1 VNAHFDLS
9 RIAQTAD
16 ELDKLLG
23 GDDERLFHD
32 MLIGESDIDRVV
44 TRIHE
49 QVARDEEMLTGITER
64 QAAIA
69 DRKQRIAS
77 RIDAGKMLI
86 GKVLRAGRL
95 TKLELPEVTY
105 SIRDGKPTLKV
116 VDPEAVP
123 DELTRTKREPDKA
136 AINETF
142 AQSEA
147 LPNWLVREPARDVVT
162 ARTK

>member
-1 VNAHFDLS
+1 MNAHFDLS

-32 MLIGESDIDRVV
+32 MLVGESDIDHVV

-49 QVARDEEMLTGITER
+49 QVARDEEMLAGIAERKAAIGER
-64 QAAIA
+64 Q
-69 DRKQRIAS
+69 DRIKR
-77 RIDAGKMLI
+77 RVEAGRLLI

-105 SIRDGKPTLKV
+105 SIREGKPTLKV

-123 DELTRTKREPDKA
+123 EEFQRIKREPDKA
-136 AINETF
+136 AINEAFENAT
-142 AQSEA
+142 E
-147 LPNWLVREPARDVVT
+147 LPNWLVRQPATDIIT

>member
-9 RIAQTAD
+9 RIVQVAD

-32 MLIGESDIDRVV
+32 MLLGESDIDRVV
-44 TRIHE
+44 SRIHE
-49 QVARDEEMLTGITER
+49 QIARDEEMLAGIAERKAAIRER
-64 QAAIA
+64 QG
-69 DRKQRIAS
+69 RIE
-77 RIDAGKMLI
+77 RRVEAGRTLI

-95 TKLELPEVTY
+95 LKIELPEVTY

-116 VDPEAVP
+116 VDLDAVP
-123 DELTRTKREPDKA
+123 DEFLRKKLELDKA
-136 AINETF
+136 KINETY
-142 AQSEA
+142 AQTEA